1 MNPRNRS
8 HLVYC
13 VNAEDVNNGRQLG
26 SDSEQVKFNSEP
38 VETGKS
44 FFSSGLE
51 NTVKVRVDD
60 VNLVVS

>member
-1 MNPRNRS
+1 
-8 HLVYC
+8 